1 MESGLTTGDLALMAK
16 ENNNGWCGD
25 GGAFMWIFALL
36 ILAGGG
42 FGNGFFGNNNRVG
55 EAYATQADIQRAVDL
70 NSIQRGQA
78 DISADIQRTNYEQ
91 IGAVKDAAY
100 NNLGEIRD
108 VETSLNTGFANTQ
121 SALSNGFADMQK
133 CCCET
138 LRAIDGVNYNG
149 ALNTASINANTT
161 AQVQKV
167 LDAIAG
173 NRMADM
179 QNQINQLQLANAVS
193 GVVRYP
199 SASTYY
205 AGSNPFC
212 GNTGCNAI

>member
-16 ENNNGWCGD
+16 ENCNSWGGD
-25 GGAFMWIFALL
+25 EMAFMWIFALL

-42 FGNGFFGNNNRVG
+42 FGNGLFGNNRVG

-78 DISADIQRTNYEQ
+78 DIAADIQRTNYEQ

-108 VETSLNTGFANTQ
+108 VETALNTGFANTQ
-121 SALSNGFADMQK
+121 NTLASGFSSMQK
-133 CCCET
+133 CCCDT

-205 AGSNPFC
+205 AGNNPFC
-212 GNTGCNAI
+212 GTGACNSI

>member
-16 ENNNGWCGD
+16 ENCNGWGGD
-25 GGAFMWIFALL
+25 SMAFMWIFALL

-42 FGNGFFGNNNRVG
+42 FGNGLFGNNRVG

-78 DISADIQRTNYEQ
+78 DIAADIQRTNYEQ

-108 VETSLNTGFANTQ
+108 VETALNTGFANTQ
-121 SALSNGFADMQK
+121 NTLASGFSSMQK
-133 CCCET
+133 CCCDT

-205 AGSNPFC
+205 AGNNPFC
-212 GNTGCNAI
+212 GTGACNSI

>member
-16 ENNNGWCGD
+16 ENCNGFNND
-25 GGAFMWIFALL
+25 GNAFMWIFALL

-42 FGNGFFGNNNRVG
+42 FGNGFLGGNRVG

-78 DISADIQRTNYEQ
+78 DLASDIQRTNYEQ

-108 VETSLNTGFANTQ
+108 VESALNTGFANTQ
-121 SALSNGFADMQK
+121 SALSNGFASMQK
-133 CCCET
+133 CCCDT

-161 AQVQKV
+161 TQIQKV
-167 LDAIAG
+167 LDAISS

-205 AGSNPFC
+205 AGNNPFC
-212 GNTGCNAI
+212 GNGCGSV